1 MSMKLTFSYIFLFFA
16 TILWAQEEEKR
27 FSLYFENDK
36 ALITQQHSIIL
47 DSIKK
52 IDNKDKLDVHIKGYT
67 NSVGDEDY
75 NLNLSQSRATNVTN
89 KLREFTIIS
98 SQGYGELESDAE
110 INRRV
115 DIFIHFKK
123 NHIKVEG
130 EVVIK
135 PNKKEIAPQYAKVF
149 KGGDKITIEGI
160 MFYQDRDVMVNE
172 SKKALKKLLLFLQQ
186 NPNMT
191 FKLLGHICC
200 GDPNNPNRDFINV
213 RTGKNDLS
221 EARAKYVYN
230 YLVRNGINR
239 NRMSYKGMAFRQP
252 TGRNNIKD
260 RRVEIEIIS
269 ISY

>member
-1 MSMKLTFSYIFLFFA
+1 MKLLFIYIFLFSSSV
-16 TILWAQEEEKR
+16 LWAQEEERR

-36 ALITQQHSIIL
+36 AEITQGHITIL

-52 IDNKDKLDVHIKGYT
+52 LDNKNKLDVHIKGYT
-67 NSVGDEDY
+67 NTVGEEDY
-75 NLNLSQSRATNVTN
+75 NLELSQQRATNVTN

-98 SQGYGELESDAE
+98 SLGYGELESDAE

-115 DIFIHFKK
+115 DIFIHLKK
-123 NHIKVEG
+123 DHIRVQG

-135 PNKKEIAPQYAKVF
+135 PNKKDVAPEYAKVF

-172 SKKALKKLLLFLQQ
+172 SKKSLKTLLTFLQQ

-200 GDPNNPNRDFINV
+200 GDPNNPGRDFINI
-213 RTGKNDLS
+213 RTGENNLS
-221 EARAKYVYN
+221 EARAKYVYS
-230 YLVRNGINR
+230 YLVSNGINK

-269 ISY
+269 IEY